1 MVTSVVTKI
10 PNDERNQQFY
20 AAIESSPGVPA
31 TTGFYRVNGRLDIPV
46 GSPPLADSDDV
57 TGTFMSRGTPSRT
70 IRIPSG
76 NFSAPAS
83 YERFP
88 WWARLAVQS
97 GGTPDTSVGG
107 VNTYVQVPPLTVDD
121 VNTATVMAG
130 VEGNGFRYTGVRATE
145 FNIAIDVDNTEGSW
159 ALPGTANAG
168 GVDELPG
175 SEIGV
180 VTSATATTV
189 TVTGAGWTTNEWE
202 GAFYFADFGSGTG
215 DVRQIVSNTTDTIT
229 VSTAFLNMPSSGDPY
244 RIAGMFPAG
253 APTLA
258 EEKIANAGTK
268 LWILPSGRTQTP
280 DNYIKNRIISANFN
294 ISSSLDAKVFL
305 ENAPGT
311 TSGIYGR
318 GALRISGSVRMEFD
332 RYDELAAMKALDELH
347 IIAEQ
352 EGNEIDATGTN
363 KSARIEVTRAVWN
376 EQTRDTRNNNLT
388 QTLTFE
394 GYYDPEP
401 FKITTVNGLSNLD

>member
-1 MVTSVVTKI
+1 MAVITKI

-83 YERFP
+83 YERLP
-88 WWARLAVQS
+88 WWARLAVVS
-97 GGTPDTSVGG
+97 GGTPDVSAAPVY
-107 VNTYVQVPPLTVDD
+107 TYVQEPPLTVDD

-130 VEGNGFRYTGVRATE
+130 VEGNGFQYTGVRATE
-145 FNIAIDVDNTEGSW
+145 FNVAIDVDNTEGNWQIS
-159 ALPGTANAG
+159 GTANAG

-180 VTSATATTV
+180 VTSATTTTV
-189 TVTGAGWTTNEWE
+189 TVTGAGWTVDEWE
-202 GAFYFADFGSGTG
+202 GAFFFADFGSGTG
-215 DVRQIVSNTTDTIT
+215 EVRQIVSNTADTLT
-229 VSTAFLNMPSSGDPY
+229 VSTAFSVAPAVGSDY
-244 RIAGMFPAG
+244 RIAGLFPAG
-253 APTLA
+253 APVLA

-268 LWILPSGRTQTP
+268 LWILPSGGTQTAT
-280 DNYIKNRIISANFN
+280 NYIKNRIISANFN

-318 GALRISGSVRMEFD
+318 GSLRISGSVRMEFD
-332 RYDELAAMKALDELH
+332 RYDELYAMKQLDELL

-352 EGNEIDATGTN
+352 TGNEIETSGVD
-363 KSARIEVTRAVWN
+363 KLARIEVTRAVWN

-394 GYYDPEP
+394 GYYDPVP
-401 FKITTVNGLSNLD
+401 FRITTRNGLATLA